1 MSVIAGWTAPF
12 NTIWI
17 QPVALRMLFWAS
29 ICFGTIFVVQGI
41 RLVIVRIVPDW
52 MRYQVDILSMFLMT
66 FIAAPAIYFGLR
78 FGGAPEALRPDLLVL
93 WLDIFVVCVA
103 IALIRTVVL
112 RQRWQPV
119 PVVTIAANVAHE
131 FTAPVKVQML
141 ERLEGVDDATK
152 IIRLSSDNHYVVV
165 TIVGQEQQR
174 VLMRLSDAVKEM
186 TGINGIQ
193 VHRSHWVARAA
204 IERIGREDARDYVW
218 LTDGSQV
225 PVSKSGKESL
235 REAGIIFDAQPST
248 AQQDIAAQ

>member
-17 QPVALRMLFWAS
+17 QPVALRMLFWAG

-66 FIAAPAIYFGLR
+66 FIAAPVIYFALR
-78 FGGAPEALRPDLLVL
+78 FGGAPEALRPELLVL

-131 FTAPVKVQML
+131 FAAPVKVQML
-141 ERLEGVDDATK
+141 ERLEGVDDASK